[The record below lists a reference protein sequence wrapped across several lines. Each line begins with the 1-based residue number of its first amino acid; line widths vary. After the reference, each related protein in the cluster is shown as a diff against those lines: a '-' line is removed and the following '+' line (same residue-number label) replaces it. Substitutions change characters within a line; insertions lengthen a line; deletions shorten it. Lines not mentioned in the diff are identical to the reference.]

1 MPFISEELWQS
12 ISERK
17 VDQALVISKWP
28 IVAEFDTVII
38 EDFKFISD
46 VITSVRALRKKYSIS
61 FKESIELSVLNKE
74 NITERYDSVILKLCN
89 ISSLFYVD
97 SEVND
102 AISFRVKTNTY
113 YVPLSNEVNIE
124 DEILKLENELSYNIG
139 FLDSVDKKL
148 SNKNFVKNAPEKV
161 IDIEM
166 KKKSDAMAKI
176 DLLRQ
181 SIKKLRS

>member
-1 MPFISEELWQS
+1 M
-12 ISERK
+12 
-17 VDQALVISKWP
+17 
-28 IVAEFDTVII
+28 
-38 EDFKFISD
+38 
-46 VITSVRALRKKYSIS
+46 
-61 FKESIELSVLNKE
+61 
-74 NITERYDSVILKLCN
+74 
-89 ISSLFYVD
+89 FYVD

-113 YVPLSNEVNIE
+113 YIPLSSEINIE

-139 FLDSVDKKL
+139 FLNSVEKKL

-166 KKKSDAMAKI
+166 NKKSDSMAKI